1 MLTELAWFSRTKGDL
16 TKQLDELKRELLTL
30 RVQKITNSSSS
41 KLTRM

>member
-1 MLTELAWFSRTKGDL
+1 MLMELASSCRSKGDL